1 MDRSQ
6 TMNKPFGQFRT
17 RFSSLMNVPAIG
29 PLMALLLASIFF
41 ATQSENFLTGTNLS
55 LIIQQVMVVGALA
68 IGQTLVILTS
78 GIDLSNGMIMALSS
92 VLMVGLAADHGLHP
106 LLAVGAGLLVCVL
119 FGALNGSLVTFVRLP
134 PFIVTL
140 GTYNIVFA
148 LIRIYSTQTIIA
160 PDSML
165 FFGQTF
171 KIGGT
176 AITYGSVLMFVMFL
190 VAWFILRSTAAGRNL
205 YAMGDNPEAARLAGI
220 NTARLTV
227 GIYVVA
233 ALMYGIAGLL
243 LAARTG
249 VGDPNAGQ
257 NANLESI
264 TAVVLGGTSL
274 FGGRGNIMGT
284 LVGALIVG
292 VFRNGL
298 QLMGVPSIYQVLI
311 TGILVIVAVSIDQL
325 SHRDSK

>member
-1 MDRSQ
+1 
-6 TMNKPFGQFRT
+6 MNNTLGQFHT

-41 ATQSENFLTGTNLS
+41 STQSDKFLTGTNLS

-92 VLMVGLAADHGLHP
+92 VLMVGLSANSGIHP
-106 LLAVGAGLLVCVL
+106 ILAVGLGLLVCVIL
-119 FGALNGSLVTFVRLP
+119 GAINGGLVTMVRLP

-140 GTYNIVFA
+140 GMYNIVFA
-148 LIRIYSTQTIIA
+148 LIRIYSVQTVVA
-160 PDSML
+160 PESLL

-171 KIGGT
+171 KVGGT

-190 VAWFILRSTAAGRNL
+190 IAWFILRSTVAGRNL
-205 YAMGDNPEAARLAGI
+205 YATGDNPEAARLAGI
-220 NTARLTV
+220 NTKRLLIGV
-227 GIYVVA
+227 YIVA
-233 ALMYGIAGLL
+233 AVMYGIAGLL

-292 VFRNGL
+292 IFRNGL
-298 QLMGVPSIYQVLI
+298 QLMGVASIYQVLI
-311 TGILVIVAVSIDQL
+311 TGVLVIVAVSIDQL